1 MAKPK
6 QPKAAID
13 SQAKQMA
20 DIRAQIHYSSGALHF
35 TLEMFGD
42 HIARREG
49 YKAHDG
55 LDAVR
60 FYIINKHGWLPRDV
74 IAMNL
79 DELRFLLEE
88 EMHGWTLP
96 VEARKSYPNSG
107 EKD

>member
-6 QPKAAID
+6 EPKPVAD
-13 SQAKQMA
+13 GHAKQMA
-20 DIRAQIHYSSGALHF
+20 DIRAQIHHSSGALHF

-42 HIARREG
+42 HIANREG

-74 IAMNL
+74 ITMNL

-96 VEARKSYPNSG
+96 VEARKSYPTPNR
-107 EKD
+107 KD